1 MRPSLPDVIQIARE
15 AGKII
20 LHHYQSPAIQVSHK
34 EDHSPLTIA
43 DQESDQWI
51 QAELS
56 RLTPSIPILSEES
69 AIPPYEERKSWK
81 KFWLVDPLDGTRE
94 FLKRN
99 GEFTV
104 NIALI
109 EEGVSVLGVI
119 FVPFQDL
126 LYFGEQGS
134 GAWKQVGEEEP
145 QRISFQ
151 KADPSKPLT
160 VVISRSHISPQEEA
174 FLKTLSIGET
184 LRIGSSLKFG
194 LLAEGV
200 ADVYPRNG
208 PTMEWDVAAGDCL
221 YRAAAKGDYI
231 SPPFTYNKPDLRND
245 SFVLGMEA
253 SDL

>member
-1 MRPSLPDVIQIARE
+1 MTPPLPDVIRIARE

-20 LHHYQSPAIQVSHK
+20 LKHYQSPDLDVLHK

-43 DQESDQWI
+43 DKESDYWI
-51 QAELS
+51 RTELS
-56 RLTPSIPILSEES
+56 QLTPSIPILSEES

-81 KFWLVDPLDGTRE
+81 EFWLVDPLDGTRE

-104 NIALI
+104 NIALVR
-109 EEGVSVLGVI
+109 EGVPVLGVI
-119 FVPFQDL
+119 FAPVQAL

-145 QRISFQ
+145 KKIAFQ
-151 KADPSKPLT
+151 KADPSKPL
-160 VVISRSHISPQEEA
+160 VVAVSRSHISPREEA
-174 FLKTLSIGET
+174 FLQKLSIREI
-184 LRIGSSLKFG
+184 LRVGSSLKFG

-200 ADVYPRNG
+200 AQVYPRNG

-221 YRAAAKGDYI
+221 YRAAAKGDYV

-245 SFVLGMEA
+245 SFVLGMDA
-253 SDL
+253 AGF